1 MDVRKVR
8 DEAEARQAL
17 AAATA
22 SGLPRPV
29 WARQNGL
36 CPRSLNGWRIAL
48 LRRQQLHNGANLRL
62 VELVQ
67 ALPLSPPSNYSVQ
80 IGDFRLQLDDSFQ
93 EHCPTDPGGPPVMLT
108 LPPSVRVFLAIDPVD
123 MRGSFDALAGRV
135 RALGLEPSDGHL
147 YLFLSRRGQL
157 AKCLYFDRSGW
168 VVWQKRLLRGSF
180 QRPPVPD
187 GTTRIT
193 LDAASLMALLDG
205 IDLCAPRRRWYRSRV
220 HPP

>member
-48 LRRQQLHNGANLRL
+48 LRRQQFHDGANLRL
-62 VELVQ
+62 VEVIQ
-67 ALPLSPPSNYSVQ
+67 AIPLSPTSNYSVQ

-93 EHCPTDPGGPPVMLT
+93 EHT
-108 LPPSVRVFLAIDPVD
+108 LRRILAV
-123 MRGSFDALAGRV
+123 L
-135 RALGLEPSDGHL
+135 
-147 YLFLSRRGQL
+147 
-157 AKCLYFDRSGW
+157 RS
-168 VVWQKRLLRGSF
+168 
-180 QRPPVPD
+180 
-187 GTTRIT
+187 
-193 LDAASLMALLDG
+193 
-205 IDLCAPRRRWYRSRV
+205 C
-220 HPP
+220 